1 MRNREEFEEYVR
13 GLTDKKLAEKQ
24 KKHTGIRRLSFGI
37 GGCAAAV
44 ICAVLIVYI
53 NSESGIFG
61 RKDGTSDLNGALSAD
76 PELWESGNYTKGDSA
91 NEITGSLP
99 AQDGDYTEEEK
110 CYTGDMPEGFKDYGI
125 ADSKSVP
132 EYVNVRRENVDFK
145 LEKKEH
151 IRRLV
156 KTLNSFELTYEND
169 QSCGNEFLMLDFVYS
184 DKTVTFGFAK
194 SSISVSGK
202 GVFSVPPERVSELSD
217 LVDSLIQSEQ

>member
-13 GLTDKKLAEKQ
+13 GLADKKLAEKQ

-53 NSESGIFG
+53 NSELGIFG
-61 RKDGTSDLNGALSAD
+61 RKDGTSDLNGAPSAEQ
-76 PELWESGNYTKGDSA
+76 ELWASGNNIKGDSA
-91 NEITGSLP
+91 EAVTDSQP

-110 CYTGDMPEGFKDYGI
+110 SYAGMPEGFKEYGI
-125 ADSKSVP
+125 TDSESVP
-132 EYVNVRRENVDFK
+132 EYVNVRRENADFK
-145 LEKKEH
+145 LEEKEH